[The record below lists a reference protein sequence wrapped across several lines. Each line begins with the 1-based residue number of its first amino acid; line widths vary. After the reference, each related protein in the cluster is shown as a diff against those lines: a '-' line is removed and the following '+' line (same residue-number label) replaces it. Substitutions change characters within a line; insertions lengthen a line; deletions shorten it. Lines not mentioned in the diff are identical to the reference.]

1 MDIKKQR
8 ERNEK
13 KNERR
18 LLKRRKRYKKKF
30 LKELK
35 KKYIDSAEMITIFE
49 ASNNPYNLSELT
61 DIAKDFLDSNCIIYR
76 MSPSTDSIT
85 EFNDYISSVRF
96 IFDKELIK
104 ELDDMLK

>member
-1 MDIKKQR
+1 MDLIKQR
-8 ERNEK
+8 ERTEK
-13 KNERR
+13 KQARR
-18 LLKRRKRYKKKF
+18 LLRKRKRYKKKF
-30 LKELK
+30 LKEIK
-35 KKYIDSAEMITIFE
+35 KKYIDGDEAIIIFE
-49 ASNNPYNLSELT
+49 ASNSPYNLSELT

-76 MSPSTDSIT
+76 MSPSTDSII

>member
-1 MDIKKQR
+1 MDLIKQR

-18 LLKRRKRYKKKF
+18 LLKRRKLFKKKF
-30 LKELK
+30 LKEIK
-35 KKYIDSAEMITIFE
+35 KKYIDGDEAIRIFE
-49 ASNNPYNLSELT
+49 ASNSPYNLSELT
-61 DIAKDFLDSNCIIYR
+61 DIAKDFLDSNRIIYR
-76 MSPSTDSIT
+76 MSPSNDSIT
-85 EFNDYISSVRF
+85 GFNDYISSVRF